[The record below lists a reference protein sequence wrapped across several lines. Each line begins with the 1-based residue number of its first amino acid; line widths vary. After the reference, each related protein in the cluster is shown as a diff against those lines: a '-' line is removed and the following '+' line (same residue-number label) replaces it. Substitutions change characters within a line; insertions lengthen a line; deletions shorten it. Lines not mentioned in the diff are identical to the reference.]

1 MGDRIR
7 LGMVG
12 GGQGAFI
19 GAVHRIAARLDDH
32 YVLVAGAL
40 SSDPLRA
47 RASGE
52 ELGLD
57 PMRNY
62 GSYSEMFAAERGRAD
77 GIEVVAIVTPNHL
90 HYPVARAA
98 LEAGLHVICDKPL
111 ATSTVEADELVR
123 LAADAQRIFAVTYN
137 YTGYPMV
144 RQARAM
150 IARGDIGAL
159 RVVQV
164 EYAQAWLAGPLE
176 STGQRQA
183 LWRTDPTRSGPG
195 GAIGD
200 IGSHAFNLACFV
212 TGHVPEHILGDLAT
226 FVPGRRVDDNAHVLL
241 RFADGARGMLWAS
254 QVAHGHENALRLRIY
269 GARGGLE
276 WFQEEPDRLWFTPSE
291 QPRQLV
297 TRGGPGM
304 VAEAARVARLPAGH
318 PEGYLE
324 GFATIYAEVACAI
337 RAARDGTATA
347 PDVTFPSVEDGA
359 LGVRFIAACVKSSA
373 EGGRWTD
380 LR

>member
-111 ATSTVEADELVR
+111 TTGTVEADELVR
-123 LAADAQRIFAVTYN
+123 LAADARRIFAVTYN

-254 QVAHGHENALRLRIY
+254 QIAHGHENALRLRIY

-291 QPRQLV
+291 QPRQLI

>member
-52 ELGLD
+52 DLGLD

-111 ATSTVEADELVR
+111 TTGTVEADELVR
-123 LAADAQRIFAVTYN
+123 LAADARRIFAVTYN

-254 QVAHGHENALRLRIY
+254 QIAHGHENALRLRIY

-291 QPRQLV
+291 QPRQLI

-337 RAARDGTATA
+337 RTARNGAATA
-347 PDVTFPSVEDGA
+347 PDATFPSVEDGA
-359 LGVRFIAACVKSSA
+359 LGVRFIAACLKSSA